1 MTTILLIRH
10 GQSASNNGGTLTGQL
25 DSPLTEIGYKQGE
38 AVSNYIFNNYKVGAI
53 YSSDLTRAVKTVKP
67 LEKLT
72 GIPII
77 KDKNLREMQCGDWQ
91 GELLSVLSTD
101 ELYLKWR
108 DYDLSIKI
116 PNGESF
122 LDVKDRAVKSLTKIA
137 KTNDNKTVVVAT
149 HGGVV
154 RMLMAEML
162 EIPIDKWKEKLGYV
176 NNASTTVIEFEN
188 NKFKIINTIDSY
200 LSGIETIVPKGL

>member
-25 DSPLTEIGYKQGE
+25 DSPLTEIGYMQGK

-53 YSSDLTRAVKTVKP
+53 YSSDLTRAINTVKP
-67 LEKLT
+67 LEELT
-72 GIPII
+72 GLSII

-91 GELLSVLSTD
+91 GKLLSELSKD

-108 DYDLSIKI
+108 DYDLSIKM

-122 LDVKDRAVKSLTKIA
+122 LEVKDRAIKSLTKIA
-137 KTNDNKTVVVAT
+137 TSNEYKTVVVVT

-154 RMLMAEML
+154 RMLMAEIL
-162 EIPIDKWKEKLGYV
+162 EIPIDSWKEKLGYV

-188 NKFKIINTIDSY
+188 NKFKIKNTIDSY